1 MNAEH
6 DIRINKN
13 ALDTLMRDYIEARID
28 ALEEADAAIAMR
40 SISPRTSN
48 PFKECRDII
57 HEFINHYQE
66 ELKHDNT

>member
-1 MNAEH
+1 MNADTE
-6 DIRINKN
+6 IRMNKN
-13 ALDTLMRDYIEARID
+13 VLDTLMRDYLEARID
-28 ALEEADAAIAMR
+28 ALEEVDAAIAMR

-57 HEFINHYQE
+57 HEFINYYQE